1 MSGTSVT
8 STVMELP
15 SGTMVVVRWTGG
27 PEITA
32 EDSAGTGG
40 GCIASSRGVGVA
52 DERGGMIIWTP
63 TVWLDD
69 AAIAHGA
76 VP

>member
-1 MSGTSVT
+1 VT
-8 STVMELP
+8 STVMERP
-15 SGTMVVVRWTGG
+15 SWTMVVIRWTGG
-27 PEITA
+27 SEVAA
-32 EDSAGTGG
+32 EASAGTGG
-40 GCIASSRGVGVA
+40 ACIASSRGVGVVDA
-52 DERGGMIIWTP
+52 RGGMIICIP